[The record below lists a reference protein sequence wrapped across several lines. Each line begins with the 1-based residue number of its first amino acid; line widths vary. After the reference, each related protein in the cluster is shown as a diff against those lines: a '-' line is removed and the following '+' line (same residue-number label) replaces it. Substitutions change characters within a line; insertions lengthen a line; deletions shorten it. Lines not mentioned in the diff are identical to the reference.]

1 MRLATEKKRMPLS
14 ESRAGWFWNSIPQ
27 FPLSRSGRQLNGF
40 RG

>member
-1 MRLATEKKRMPLS
+1 LAKEKTRMQLS

-27 FPLSRSGRQLNGF
+27 FPLSRSGRQLHGF